1 MVKLTER
8 ETVLLLRA
16 KEVLENCQHCYLTG
30 SLMLKL
36 RGVNL
41 DRECSDLDFCVDD
54 DRLTQDERIVKNLYP
69 IGQTSIFIPT
79 NFQICGSGYGD
90 LVQLKNEKDAKIDYF
105 YQRERLDFTT
115 NHVIMPSGKTYPFRL
130 GFIGDLLKKKEM
142 IIENTSHEHVIEK
155 HMGDI
160 LRITEF
166 LETLKNE

>member
-1 MVKLTER
+1 MVKLTNR

-36 RGVNL
+36 RGINL

-54 DRLTQDERIVKNLYP
+54 DRLTHDERIKKNLYT

-90 LVQLKNEKDAKIDYF
+90 LVQLKNEEDAKIDYF
-105 YQRERLDFTT
+105 YQRELLDFDS
-115 NHVIMPSGKTYPFRL
+115 HHIIMPSGKTYPFRL
-130 GFIGDLLKKKEM
+130 GFIEDLLKKKEM
-142 IIENTSHEHVIEK
+142 MIENTSHEHVIEK

-166 LETLKNE
+166 LETSKKK